1 MESSQKNCLSGA
13 NETSIVM
20 AVRPDL
26 VDFGQVKEDE
36 SNLIGIAGRHPVRDS
51 SAAFGNEILEYTMKT
66 LISGIE
72 KEYTEI
78 KNRQNLKNLH
88 WLTKP
93 MEIFYFLKQYLR
105 IGSVKDIIMKS
116 QFLQNGLHIFPII
129 IYIKFIAVSPDI

>member
-1 MESSQKNCLSGA
+1 MKKVLYEELLPEEFVQRMLEMPVAYLPLGTLEWHGPHMPLEADGIQSKELFQDYLRSIFAQLS
-13 NETSIVM
+13 
-20 AVRPDL
+20 R
-26 VDFGQVKEDE
+26 
-36 SNLIGIAGRHPVRDS
+36 
-51 SAAFGNEILEYTMKT
+51 
-66 LISGIE
+66 
-72 KEYTEI
+72 EI

>member
-1 MESSQKNCLSGA
+1 MELRDN
-13 NETSIVM
+13 VM
-20 AVRPDL
+20 
-26 VDFGQVKEDE
+26 KWKI
-36 SNLIGIAGRHPVRDS
+36 NICC
-51 SAAFGNEILEYTMKT
+51 
-66 LISGIE
+66 ISGTVLE
-72 KEYTEI
+72 FLVTK
-78 KNRQNLKNLH
+78 KNLH

>member
-1 MESSQKNCLSGA
+1 
-13 NETSIVM
+13 M
-20 AVRPDL
+20 AVRPNL

-116 QFLQNGLHIFPII
+116 QFLQNGLHILPII